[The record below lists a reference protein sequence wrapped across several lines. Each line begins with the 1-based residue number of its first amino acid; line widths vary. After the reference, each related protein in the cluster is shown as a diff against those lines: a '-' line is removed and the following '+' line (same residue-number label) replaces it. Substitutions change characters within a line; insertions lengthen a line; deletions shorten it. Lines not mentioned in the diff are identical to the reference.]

1 MGKRDFLLKVSIS
14 SRCLNPQKVWTF
26 HGQQLNPEFLYKILS
41 IWSVIALEGYFENPC
56 IYTHHSLDLTPP
68 EFILFYRN
76 SGKCYSI
83 RHWKFLEIQGEMFH
97 RMESAQS
104 VIALAGCFE
113 SPCIYIQHSLDL
125 TTWTKHSIS
134 RVSCTTS
141 AIKRAFGV
149 GTIGVDMTV
158 VSFRVAFFNVCN
170 KYGHYGKTAL

>member
-1 MGKRDFLLKVSIS
+1 M
-14 SRCLNPQKVWTF
+14 LNFRGAYCK
-26 HGQQLNPEFLYKILS
+26 LYM
-41 IWSVIALEGYFENPC
+41 
-56 IYTHHSLDLTPP
+56 IYTYHQKFQT
-68 EFILFYRN
+68 FGYRSWGYPFSWN

-113 SPCIYIQHSLDL
+113 SPCIYIQHSLYL

-134 RVSCTTS
+134 RVSCMTS

-170 KYGHYGKTAL
+170 KYGHYGKTTL